1 MVTPSQVAIRDKIV
15 SPPHGFPMYNRYML
29 FAFAF
34 LRGLSQIMLQENAAT
49 GLLFLIAIALG
60 SPELLIGTMLGATVG
75 MLTAKTLNIA
85 ETKIHQGLFGYNSA
99 LVGMAIFYFY
109 DINMASILLILFGS
123 ILSSHILN
131 SLFKL
136 DLKIPAYT
144 APFVIST
151 WLMLLLAPYLG
162 LSVAVISPAPMLD
175 TSLLSYVGA
184 VGQVMF
190 QESILV
196 SLLFIIALAFHSIQ
210 AAIWAMLA
218 SGLAVVCAMSF
229 GFPDELIRLGLFGY
243 NAVLVAIVLSAK
255 FGLNLIPTLLGI
267 VISVILTRGFQ
278 LIEVPAL
285 TAPFV
290 LACWLVNGGH
300 LIWSQKGFSAVTK

>member
-1 MVTPSQVAIRDKIV
+1 MTRQFK
-15 SPPHGFPMYNRYML
+15 RYS
-29 FAFAF
+29 FAF

-60 SPELLIGTMLGATVG
+60 SLSLLLGTAIGAIVG
-75 MLTAKTLNIA
+75 TLVA
-85 ETKIHQGLFGYNSA
+85 RLLKIEDEKINQGLFGYNSA

-162 LSVAVISPAPMLD
+162 LSVAVISPAPILD

-218 SGLAVVCAMSF
+218 SGFAVVCAMSF
-229 GFPDELIRLGLFGY
+229 GFPDELIRLGMFGY

-278 LIEVPAL
+278 LIELPAL

-290 LACWLVNGGH
+290 LACWLINGGH
-300 LIWSQKGFSAVTK
+300 LIWNQKSVRAATK

>member
-1 MVTPSQVAIRDKIV
+1 MTSQFK
-15 SPPHGFPMYNRYML
+15 RYS
-29 FAFAF
+29 FAF

-60 SPELLIGTMLGATVG
+60 SLSLLLGTAIGAIVG
-75 MLTAKTLNIA
+75 ILVARLL
-85 ETKIHQGLFGYNSA
+85 KIEDEKINQGLFGYNSA

-123 ILSSHILN
+123 ILSSHMLN
-131 SLFKL
+131 GLFKL

-151 WLMLLLAPYLG
+151 WLMLLLAPHLG
-162 LSVAVISPAPMLD
+162 LTLTVISPVTIQD

-190 QESILV
+190 QESTLV
-196 SLLFIIALAFHSIQ
+196 SLLFIIALAFHSIR
-210 AAIWAMLA
+210 ASIWAMLA
-218 SGLAVVCAMSF
+218 SGFAVVCAMSF
-229 GFPDELIRLGLFGY
+229 GFPDELIKLGLFGY

-267 VISVILTRGFQ
+267 IISVVLTRGFQ

-290 LACWLVNGGH
+290 LACWLINGGH